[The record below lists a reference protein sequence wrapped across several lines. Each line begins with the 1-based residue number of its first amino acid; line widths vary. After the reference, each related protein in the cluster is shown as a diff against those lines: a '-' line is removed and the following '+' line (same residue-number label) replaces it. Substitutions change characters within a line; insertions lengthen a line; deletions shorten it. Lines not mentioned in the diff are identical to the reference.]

1 MDIFKNRFFRGISSF
16 SKYLL
21 VLPTMV
27 ILILACQKENTFIT
41 SGDAKLEFSQDTI
54 SFDTIFTTVGSTTKN
69 FRVYNPHKQSIEIS
83 SIYLVGGQK
92 SNFRINVNG
101 IESYEVNNIEVR
113 PEDSLY
119 VFVEV
124 TVDPNGNNLPMV
136 IKDSIV
142 FVTNGNS
149 QDVKLLAYG
158 QDVNLIK
165 GVFYQEDVTWTLD
178 KPYLI
183 LDSVWV
189 DSSYT
194 LSIDPGVQV
203 YLHKNASIVIAGSLQ
218 VNGMLENPVTFRG
231 DRLDDILVDL
241 PYDDAPNQWDRIA
254 LLGTSSNN
262 KINYAIIRNATI
274 GLQTEF
280 TDLELTNTIIRNMSY
295 SGIFSVYSEIKAYNC
310 VLADCQAGNI
320 NIFLGGKYNF
330 NHVTIAN
337 YWGQTGTQAG
347 QRRIPSVLLRDWI
360 EIILDD
366 KRQVFTA
373 NLEEAT
379 FSNSIIY
386 GNFHSE
392 IGFSSFAEDAL
403 FNYNFDNCLI
413 KVHPDSVDISDPEKF
428 TAITIN
434 KNPEFKDIQSWDYE
448 LDTLS
453 PAMNIGKEAYALEIP
468 FDLNGNSRLNDLGP
482 DVGAYERIEK

>member
-1 MDIFKNRFFRGISSF
+1 MKFSRRIPPFF
-16 SKYLL
+16 KYLL
-21 VLPTMV
+21 LLPTV
-27 ILILACQKENTFIT
+27 VTLLLACQKENSFIT
-41 SGDAKLEFSQDTI
+41 SGDAKLDFSLDTI

-69 FRVYNPHKQSIEIS
+69 FRVYNPRKQSIEIS
-83 SIYLVGGQK
+83 SIYLAGGQQ

-101 IESYEVNNIEVR
+101 IESHKINNIEVR

-124 TVDPNGNNLPMV
+124 TVDPNGTNLPMV

-142 FVTNGNS
+142 FVTNGNT
-149 QDVKLLAYG
+149 QDVNLLAYG

-165 GVFYQEDVTWTLD
+165 GVFYQEDVTWTLN

-203 YLHKNASIVIAGSLQ
+203 FLHKNASIVIGGSIR
-218 VNGMLENPVTFRG
+218 VNGTLENPVVFRG
-231 DRLDDILVDL
+231 DRLDDILTDI

-262 KINYAIIRNATI
+262 KIDHAIIRNATI
-274 GLQTEF
+274 GLQMEF
-280 TDLELTNTIIRNMSY
+280 TDLVLTNTIIRNMSY
-295 SGIFSVYSEIKAYNC
+295 SGIFSVFAEINAYNC
-310 VLADCQAGNI
+310 VIADCQAGNI
-320 NIFLGGKYNF
+320 NVFLGGKYNF
-330 NHVTIAN
+330 NHVTVAN
-337 YWGQTGTQAG
+337 YWGQVGVQAG
-347 QRRIPSVLLRDWI
+347 QRKVPSVLLRDWI
-360 EIILDD
+360 EIFVDGESQSFVAD
-366 KRQVFTA
+366 
-373 NLEEAT
+373 LEEAT
-379 FSNSIIY
+379 FTNSIIY
-386 GNFHSE
+386 GSFHSE
-392 IGFSSFAEDAL
+392 IGFSSFAGDGL

-413 KVHPDSVDISDPEKF
+413 KVHPDSVDITDPGKF
-428 TAITIN
+428 TDITIN
-434 KNPEFKDIQSWDYE
+434 KNPGFKDIKTWDYE

-453 PAMNIGKEAYALEIP
+453 PAMNIGKETYALEVP

-482 DVGAYERIEK
+482 DAGAYERIEK